1 MSDFSPG
8 QRWISDGEAELGLG
22 TILSCDARSVTVL
35 FGASQETRTYSSRQA
50 PLTRVAFGS
59 GDRIR
64 AADGWSLTVDDS
76 KEVDGLIVYIGE
88 SDRGEL
94 TELPEAQL
102 ADTMQFDQARDRL
115 LTGQVDRNDWFDLR
129 FRTLHHCHRVEQN
142 SALGLAG
149 PRIDLIPHQ
158 LYIAD
163 EVARRHAPRV
173 LLADEVGLGKTI
185 EAGLILHRLLLTGR
199 AERALILV
207 PASLTHQWLVEL
219 LRRFALEVTL
229 LDEQQSQAH
238 GTANPFETG
247 QLVLASQDW
256 LFANPHRQS
265 QALACDWDLLIVD
278 EAHHLDWSPAQVGPG
293 YACVEQL
300 AGHSDGVLLLT
311 ATPEQM
317 GLESHFA
324 RLRLLDPDRYHSLDA
339 FREEEAHYVAVAEA
353 IEALERLPGTAAD
366 RERVTAV
373 VAEPDSLALLDTLAN
388 PESSAAQQAS
398 ARDRLRE
405 QLLDRHGTGRVM
417 FRNSRRHVGGFPERR
432 LHVSE
437 LEPPSAYRRVLR
449 KLERDEDYLDEL
461 LIETGLDHP
470 DVLIYPDAMYRALTD
485 DPLNAEPWWQIDP
498 RVSWLLE
505 RLSDDSGSGFAGDKV
520 LVIAHGRETAQ
531 GLAEALRVLGGFHA
545 PVFHEGL
552 SLVER
557 DRAAA
562 AFADEESGCQV
573 LVCSE
578 IGSEGRN
585 FQFCRH
591 LVMFDLP
598 QHPDQLEQ
606 RIGRLDRIGQ
616 RHAIEIHVPLFAAS
630 PGARLLRWYR
640 EGMDAFSAP
649 HGLGNELFD
658 AFGDAMADALL
669 DDESLDE
676 VIAET
681 RALFDSRRTERDAGR
696 NRLLELN
703 ACRHERAD
711 AVAAA
716 IRALDEDRALPR
728 YLEQALD
735 IFGVDSRE
743 LGGGPS
749 SVERRDGNDSSARKA
764 PNTDGQALLAKRM
777 GKPRVIAETGAG
789 QHGVATATVAA
800 RLGLDCQV
808 YMGAEDVQR
817 QSLNVYR
824 MKLLGAEVVPVTS
837 GSRTLKDAMNEAM
850 RDWVSNVDHTHYI
863 IGTVAG
869 PDPYPRLV
877 RDFQAV
883 IGEETRAQCLEQLG
897 RLPDVLVACVGG
909 GSNAIGLFHPFID
922 DRAVR
927 LVGVEA
933 GGLGIASGRHAAPLN
948 AGRVGVLHGNRT
960 YLMEDDDGQIIET
973 HSISAGLDYPGVG
986 PEHAHLKDIGRAE
999 YDAVTDDEAMRAF
1012 RRLNRSEGILPA
1024 LETSHALAWV
1034 EREAPKMTPEQVV
1047 VVNLSGR
1054 GDKDILTVARLD
1066 GIEL

>member
-8 QRWISDGEAELGLG
+8 QRWISDGEADLGLG
-22 TILSCDARSVTVL
+22 TILSCDHRSVTVL

-59 GDRIR
+59 GDRIQS
-64 AADGWSLTVDDS
+64 AEGWSLTVDDS

-88 SDRGEL
+88 DDQGEL
-94 TELPEAQL
+94 RELPEARL

-129 FRTLHHCHRVEQN
+129 FRTLHHHHRIEQN
-142 SALGLAG
+142 PALGLAG

-185 EAGLILHRLLLTGR
+185 EAGLILHRMLLTGR

-229 LDEQQSQAH
+229 LDEQQSLAQAES
-238 GTANPFETG
+238 NPFESG
-247 QLVLASQDW
+247 QLILASQDW

-265 QALACDWDLLIVD
+265 QAAACDWDLLIVD
-278 EAHHLDWSPAQVGPG
+278 EAHHLDWGAEQVGPG
-293 YACVEQL
+293 YACVERL
-300 AGHSDGVLLLT
+300 AKAVPGVLLLT

-339 FREEEAHYVAVAEA
+339 FRDEEQHYVEVAQAIDALEHLPDAGAEA
-353 IEALERLPGTAAD
+353 CDSVAAVID
-366 RERVTAV
+366 
-373 VAEPDSLALLDTLAN
+373 EPDSLALLDTLADT
-388 PESSAAQQAS
+388 ESSPEQRAS
-398 ARDRLRE
+398 ARDQLRD

-432 LHVSE
+432 LHLAE
-437 LEPPSAYRRVLR
+437 LPLPSAYRRVLR

-461 LIETGLDHP
+461 LIDTGLDHP
-470 DVLIYPDAMYRALTD
+470 DVLIYPDATYRELSD

-505 RLSDDSGSGFAGDKV
+505 HLAEEGEQGFANDKV
-520 LVIAHGRETAQ
+520 LVIAHDRETAQ
-531 GLAEALRVLGGFHA
+531 GLAEALRVLGGIHA

-552 SLVER
+552 TLVER

-562 AFADEESGCQV
+562 AFADEEEGCQV

-616 RHAIEIHVPLFAAS
+616 RHTIEIHVPLFEAS
-630 PGARLLRWYR
+630 PGQRLLRWFR
-640 EGMDAFSAP
+640 EGMDAFEAP
-649 HGLGNELFD
+649 HGVGSELFD
-658 AFGDAMADALL
+658 AFGDALAEALL
-669 DDESLDE
+669 DDEALED
-676 VIAET
+676 VINET
-681 RALFDSRRTERDAGR
+681 RALFENRLSQRDAGR

-703 ACRHERAD
+703 ACRPARAE

-716 IRALDEDRALPR
+716 IRELDDDPALPR
-728 YLEQALD
+728 YLDQALD
-735 IFGVDSRE
+735 IFGVDSQE
-743 LGGGPS
+743 LGGGLLHLQPS
-749 SVERRDGNDSSARKA
+749 PQMLDGL
-764 PNTDGQALLAKRM
+764 PGLAK
-777 GKPRVIAETGAG
+777 GEEGF
-789 QHGVATATVAA
+789 TATLSRVRALA
-800 RLGLDCQV
+800 RD
-808 YMGAEDVQR
+808 DVQR
-817 QSLNVYR
+817 LSWEHPLLREMMGRILDGTMGNTALALLKHPAIPAGRLMVELVFRTYCPAPRRLHVNRFLPPTAVRVLLDESGAVLSDKVSFTGLAKNLQKVKKAMARDLIRSRHDQLRELLTQGEQEAERELPSIVEAAQVRMRRELDGELARLEALARLNPAVR
-824 MKLLGAEVVPVTS
+824 EEELEALHRERDELDAAIDGTRLRLDAVRVIVT
-837 GSRTLKDAMNEAM
+837 
-850 RDWVSNVDHTHYI
+850 V
-863 IGTVAG
+863 
-869 PDPYPRLV
+869 
-877 RDFQAV
+877 
-883 IGEETRAQCLEQLG
+883 GEESR
-897 RLPDVLVACVGG
+897 
-909 GSNAIGLFHPFID
+909 
-922 DRAVR
+922 
-927 LVGVEA
+927 
-933 GGLGIASGRHAAPLN
+933 
-948 AGRVGVLHGNRT
+948 
-960 YLMEDDDGQIIET
+960 
-973 HSISAGLDYPGVG
+973 
-986 PEHAHLKDIGRAE
+986 
-999 YDAVTDDEAMRAF
+999 
-1012 RRLNRSEGILPA
+1012 
-1024 LETSHALAWV
+1024 
-1034 EREAPKMTPEQVV
+1034 
-1047 VVNLSGR
+1047 
-1054 GDKDILTVARLD
+1054 
-1066 GIEL
+1066 